1 MCDTL
6 EKRWNVKVCSW
17 LLQKSSNCI
26 KKLYCNKVI
35 DNYPHVLEF
44 VPECCKIKKVCDK
57 SVPEFYKIKKVCD
70 KSVNTYPSAMKFVLE
85 CLMTQEMC
93 DKTVNRC
100 FFVFY

>member
-26 KKLYCNKVI
+26 KKLFCNKAI
-35 DNYPHVLEF
+35 DNYPHALEF
-44 VPECCKIKKVCDK
+44 VPEC
-57 SVPEFYKIKKVCD
+57 YKIKKVCD
-70 KSVNTYPSAMKFVLE
+70 KSVNTYPSTVKFVLE